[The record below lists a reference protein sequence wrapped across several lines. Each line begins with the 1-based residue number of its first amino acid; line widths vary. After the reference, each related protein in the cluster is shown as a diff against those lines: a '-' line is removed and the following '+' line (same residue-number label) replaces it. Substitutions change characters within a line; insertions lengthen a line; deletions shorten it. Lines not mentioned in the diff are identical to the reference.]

1 MQDKVMGDGEEFQS
15 AAAREDRNQA
25 EALRQVLFIYPQTM
39 TLDELV
45 CELTV
50 ASAEF
55 SERDRVERAVR
66 DLIAGGLLRRVGE
79 LVLPTRPAVNYHRI
93 DEDR

>member
-1 MQDKVMGDGEEFQS
+1 MHIKVMDDGEEFQS

-25 EALRQVLFIYPQTM
+25 EALRQVRHIYPEAM

-50 ASAEF
+50 ASEEF
-55 SERDRVERAVR
+55 SERDRVERAVS
-66 DLIAGGLLRRVGE
+66 DLIGRTPFIGPPRMRARGWSVSSIAPARR
-79 LVLPTRPAVNYHRI
+79 LA
-93 DEDR
+93 